1 MLATLPLK
9 WIVMDPSTPDRMA
22 MGLLS
27 VAVPILR
34 YPLNEVVPAVSASV
48 PMLISPN
55 VAEILLAL
63 NTPTVVRGVENTGK
77 AGTWLHPVTTAL
89 FAVRSGQCDVAS
101 CGFYDVSESAVA
113 LPTHRHRGVRGS
125 YWPRRDPSSASPL
138 IIRPQIAHAGVAV
151 PRRG

>member
-1 MLATLPLK
+1 
-9 WIVMDPSTPDRMA
+9 MA

-77 AGTWLHPVTTAL
+77 AVN
-89 FAVRSGQCDVAS
+89 VA
-101 CGFYDVSESAVA
+101 A
-113 LPTHRHRGVRGS
+113 T
-125 YWPRRDPSSASPL
+125 
-138 IIRPQIAHAGVAV
+138 Q
-151 PRRG
+151 